1 MSFLSAS
8 DIRFAWELAF
18 FLYEKCFT
26 RAERAGESPR
36 SSPPLSPC
44 SPQGA
49 LSSKKGVSIISSSH
63 PIPVRTTCQS
73 FQPLCA
79 NEGWNELDLKYL
91 RFGREIQSLGQSLR
105 QLEQITDNAR
115 KDRII
120 SQFGSDERGEEDDIY
135 RVQLQ
140 PLSDMTG
147 DFQET
152 LEECNTLLNNHKHF
166 RRNAANFIDNVIW
179 HTTVERDI
187 LVLTE
192 RLQFHV
198 TKVLFILKPLEM

>member
-1 MSFLSAS
+1 M
-8 DIRFAWELAF
+8 
-18 FLYEKCFT
+18 
-26 RAERAGESPR
+26 
-36 SSPPLSPC
+36 
-44 SPQGA
+44 
-49 LSSKKGVSIISSSH
+49 
-63 PIPVRTTCQS
+63 
-73 FQPLCA
+73 
-79 NEGWNELDLKYL
+79 
-91 RFGREIQSLGQSLR
+91 

-115 KDRII
+115 KDRITG
-120 SQFGSDERGEEDDIY
+120 QLGSDGREEDDHIY

-147 DFQET
+147 DFKET
-152 LEECNTLLNNHKHF
+152 LEECETLLNNHKYF
-166 RRNAANFIDNVIW
+166 RRNAASFIDNVIW

>member
-1 MSFLSAS
+1 MS
-8 DIRFAWELAF
+8 
-18 FLYEKCFT
+18 CT
-26 RAERAGESPR
+26 
-36 SSPPLSPC
+36 
-44 SPQGA
+44 
-49 LSSKKGVSIISSSH
+49 
-63 PIPVRTTCQS
+63 
-73 FQPLCA
+73 
-79 NEGWNELDLKYL
+79 NEEWNGLDLKYL

-115 KDRII
+115 KDRITGL
-120 SQFGSDERGEEDDIY
+120 SASEERGEEDNLY

-140 PLSDMTG
+140 PLSDVTG

-152 LEECNTLLNNHKHF
+152 LEECNTLLNNHKYF

-187 LVLTE
+187 AVLTE